1 MLPRRVFLNWLG
13 PAALAPFGLGA
24 TGCGKAFTC
33 NDSPSLSAQER
44 ETRAKFVYVDRSS
57 DISRLCEKCTHFT
70 PGEACGACKVLPG
83 PIHPQGTCTLFSP
96 R

>member
-1 MLPRRVFLNWLG
+1 MLKRRVFLTWLG
-13 PAALAPFGLGA
+13 PAALVPFGAIA

-33 NDSPSLSAQER
+33 SDGAGLSAQDR
-44 ETRAKFVYVDRSS
+44 ETRTKFAYTDRSS
-57 DISRLCEKCTHFT
+57 DITRLCDKCTHFT
-70 PGEACGACKVLPG
+70 PGEKCGGCKVLPG